1 MSNDPTACPNK
12 STCPMFELFMHA
24 GTLSVWQTNYC
35 LSAFETCARYKLGL
49 EARSVPLNLLPS
61 GALLRKAR

>member
-1 MSNDPTACPNK
+1 
-12 STCPMFELFMHA
+12 MFELFMHA